1 MTIRLKLMSVFV
13 AISVLATLA
22 GSGFVLQKAIIEKSS
37 YVNEL
42 NTLLVPQLASEIDLR
57 LRNLTS
63 VLNNVSVDFSK
74 KDLETTITNIKTHAP
89 FIEALVLINPNAQ
102 NIIIQIAK
110 DNDSQLKLEN
120 LPKLNPQE
128 IVLEKLNFVG
138 DNLAVFKSA
147 RGVLFGLIFD
157 SEKFVSLFEIS
168 RGKDSFLISDTGN
181 VLFSNVSGSRVKLP
195 NLQST
200 GANIIA
206 TDIEWNN
213 HSVRSAYLTKLNQIS
228 NTYVMIVED
237 KIKWA
242 DLAAPLINS
251 TVSVLLALIV
261 IALLAA
267 VWLSTSLA
275 SPIEELAEKTASIGL
290 GEWKKIDLAKGSSEI
305 VRLASAFNSMIVNLQ
320 KREVDLK
327 VANEKLIRTE
337 SLAAVG
343 RIGAGVA
350 HEVKNPLASI
360 LSYAQLLEMQLGQML
375 KSDAVPAAPEK
386 LEKLKNYV
394 HLVMDDTRR
403 ASRIINDLLTFARH
417 KELQT
422 EAANIPQFVT
432 GLKEKLEPQCRQN
445 QIDFSLVT
453 SALQEGEFVSIDKE
467 QIYQVI
473 YNLVQNA
480 MHALSEKTSAD
491 KKISLITE
499 AHGNFIEIS
508 VVDNGSGI
516 SPENLNRIFEPFFST
531 KNLGQGSGLGLA
543 ISYGIIQMHGG
554 QIQVSS
560 QIGKGT
566 QFKILLPR
574 LSGQS

>member
-13 AISVLATLA
+13 AISVVATLA

-110 DNDSQLKLEN
+110 DKDSQLKLEN
-120 LPKLNPQE
+120 LPKLNLQE
-128 IVLEKLNFVG
+128 ITLEKLNFVG

-147 RGVLFGLIFD
+147 RGALFGLVFD

-181 VLFSNVSGSRVKLP
+181 VLFSNVSGSQVKLP

-213 HSVRSAYLTKLNQIS
+213 RSVRSAYLTKLNQIS

-251 TVSVLLALIV
+251 TISVLLALIV

-275 SPIEELAEKTASIGL
+275 SPIEQLAEKTTSIGL

-375 KSDAVPAAPEK
+375 KSDAIPAAPEK

-394 HLVMDDTRR
+394 QLVMDDTRR
-403 ASRIINDLLTFARH
+403 ASRIINDLLTFARQ

-422 EAANIPQFVT
+422 EAVNMLQFVT

-453 SALQEGEFVSIDKE
+453 SAMQEGEFVSIDKE

-491 KKISLITE
+491 KRISLITE

-516 SPENLNRIFEPFFST
+516 SPENLNKIFEPFFST

-554 QIQVSS
+554 QIHVSS

-574 LSGQS
+574 LSG